1 MSDLENNAQ
10 EKGTKKRP
18 YNLREKK
25 EKDAAYRSLIR
36 RELADEL
43 YDKILNI
50 VVVQKKYRDAD
61 YSAKD
66 LAKELQTNTRYLSA
80 VVNSRFG
87 MNYSCLLNEYRV
99 KEAQHL
105 LTDKRYAD
113 KNVEEIST
121 MVGFANRQSFY
132 AAFYKNVG
140 ETPNGYR
147 KRHAEKEAKK
157 NQSIYSRHMKKQ
169 LISMVTALSLLT
181 ACGGNPKTTAEAEKF
196 DYTVEQFAD
205 LQILRYRVPGFED
218 LSLKQKELVYYLT
231 EAALQGRDI
240 LFDQN
245 GKYNLTIRRMLEAV
259 YTGYKGDKNT
269 PDFKAMEVY
278 LKRVWFSNG
287 IHHHYGSEKFVP
299 GFTPEFFRQ
308 AVQSVDAATLPLAEG
323 QTVEQ
328 LCEEVFPVI
337 FDPTVMPKRVNQAA
351 GEDLVL
357 TSACNYYDG
366 VTQQEAEDFYNALKN
381 PQDETPVS
389 YGLNS
394 RLVKEDGKIQEKVW
408 KVGGLYGQALE
419 KIVYWLKKAE
429 GVAETPEQKA
439 VIAKLM
445 EFYETGDLKTFDEYA
460 ILWVKDLNSRIDFV
474 NGFTESYGDPLGMKA
489 SWESLVNF
497 KDLEATQR
505 TELISGNA
513 QWFED
518 HSPVDG
524 QFKKEKVKGV
534 SAKVITAAIL
544 AGDLYP
550 ATAIG
555 INLPNANWIRSHHGS
570 KSVTI
575 GNITDAYNKAAH
587 GNGFN
592 EEFVYSDAELQLID
606 KYADVTDE
614 LHTDLHECL
623 GHGSGKLLPGV
634 DPDAL
639 KAYGSTIEEARADL
653 FGLYYVAD
661 PKLVE
666 LGLTPSADAYKAQYY
681 TYLMNGLMTQL
692 VRIEPGNNVE
702 EAHMRNRQLIAR
714 WVYEKGAAE
723 KVVEL
728 VKKDGKTYV
737 VINDYEKVRDLFG
750 RLLAEIQRIKSTGDY
765 AGAHDLVEAYA
776 VKVDPAL
783 HAEVLERY
791 KKLNL
796 APYKGFVNPKY
807 EVVTDADGTITD
819 VTVTYDEGY
828 AEQMLR
834 YSKDYSTLSSVNK

>member
-1 MSDLENNAQ
+1 
-10 EKGTKKRP
+10 
-18 YNLREKK
+18 
-25 EKDAAYRSLIR
+25 
-36 RELADEL
+36 
-43 YDKILNI
+43 
-50 VVVQKKYRDAD
+50 
-61 YSAKD
+61 
-66 LAKELQTNTRYLSA
+66 
-80 VVNSRFG
+80 
-87 MNYSCLLNEYRV
+87 
-99 KEAQHL
+99 
-105 LTDKRYAD
+105 
-113 KNVEEIST
+113 
-121 MVGFANRQSFY
+121 
-132 AAFYKNVG
+132 
-140 ETPNGYR
+140 
-147 KRHAEKEAKK
+147 
-157 NQSIYSRHMKKQ
+157 MKKQ

-259 YTGYKGDKNT
+259 YTGYNGDKNT
-269 PDFKAMEVY
+269 PDFKVMEVY

-337 FDPTVMPKRVNQAA
+337 FDPKVMPKRVNQAA

-445 EFYETGDLKTFDEYA
+445 DFYETGDLKTFDEYA

-497 KDLEATQR
+497 KDLEATRR

-555 INLPNANWIRSHHGS
+555 INLPNANWIRSQHGS

-714 WVYEKGAAE
+714 WVYENGAAE

-807 EVVTDADGTITD
+807 EAVTDANGTITD

-834 YSKDYSTLSSVNK
+834 YSKDYSTLPSVNNDEL

>member
-1 MSDLENNAQ
+1 
-10 EKGTKKRP
+10 
-18 YNLREKK
+18 
-25 EKDAAYRSLIR
+25 
-36 RELADEL
+36 
-43 YDKILNI
+43 
-50 VVVQKKYRDAD
+50 
-61 YSAKD
+61 
-66 LAKELQTNTRYLSA
+66 
-80 VVNSRFG
+80 
-87 MNYSCLLNEYRV
+87 
-99 KEAQHL
+99 
-105 LTDKRYAD
+105 
-113 KNVEEIST
+113 
-121 MVGFANRQSFY
+121 
-132 AAFYKNVG
+132 
-140 ETPNGYR
+140 
-147 KRHAEKEAKK
+147 
-157 NQSIYSRHMKKQ
+157 
-169 LISMVTALSLLT
+169 MVTALSLLT
-181 ACGGNPKTTAEAEKF
+181 ACGGNPKTTAEAEKI

-389 YGLNS
+389 YGLYG

-834 YSKDYSTLSSVNK
+834 YSKDYSTLPSVNK

>member
-1 MSDLENNAQ
+1 MA
-10 EKGTKKRP
+10 
-18 YNLREKK
+18 
-25 EKDAAYRSLIR
+25 
-36 RELADEL
+36 
-43 YDKILNI
+43 
-50 VVVQKKYRDAD
+50 
-61 YSAKD
+61 
-66 LAKELQTNTRYLSA
+66 
-80 VVNSRFG
+80 
-87 MNYSCLLNEYRV
+87 
-99 KEAQHL
+99 
-105 LTDKRYAD
+105 
-113 KNVEEIST
+113 
-121 MVGFANRQSFY
+121 
-132 AAFYKNVG
+132 
-140 ETPNGYR
+140 
-147 KRHAEKEAKK
+147 
-157 NQSIYSRHMKKQ
+157 
-169 LISMVTALSLLT
+169 VTATILAS
-181 ACGGNPKTTAEAEKF
+181 CGGAKTTTAEADKF

-205 LQILRYRVPGFED
+205 LQILRYRVPGFEN
-218 LSLKQKELVYYLT
+218 LSLQQKELVYYLT

-245 GKYNLTIRRMLEAV
+245 GKYNLRIRRTLEAI

-299 GFTPEFFRQ
+299 GFAPEFFKE
-308 AVQSVDAATLPLAEG
+308 AVLSVDASTLPLAEG
-323 QTVEQ
+323 QTAEQ
-328 LCEEVFPVI
+328 LCDELSPVI
-337 FDPTVMPKRVNQAA
+337 FDPAVMPKRVNQAA

-366 VTQQEAEDFYNALKN
+366 VTQKEAEDFYNAMKD
-381 PQDETPVS
+381 PKDETPVS

-394 RLVKEDGKIQEKVW
+394 RLMKENGKIQEKIW
-408 KVGGLYGQALE
+408 KVGGLYGQAID

-429 GVAETPEQKA
+429 GVAENPEQKA
-439 VIAKLM
+439 VIAELIK
-445 EFYETGDLKTFDEYA
+445 FYETGDLKTFDEYA
-460 ILWVKDLNSRIDFV
+460 ILWVKDLNSLVDFV

-497 KDLEATQR
+497 KDMEATHR
-505 TELISGNA
+505 TEIISGNA

-518 HSPVDG
+518 HSPVDK
-524 QFKKEKVKGV
+524 QFKKDEVKGV

-555 INLPNANWIRSHHGS
+555 INLPNSNWIRSHHGS

-606 KYADVTDE
+606 KYADLTGE

-666 LGLTPSADAYKAQYY
+666 LGLTPNEDAYKAEYY

-714 WVYEKGAAE
+714 WVFEKGAAD

-737 VINDYEKVRDLFG
+737 VVNDYEKLRELFG
-750 RLLAEIQRIKSTGDY
+750 ELLSEIQRIKSTGDY
-765 AGAHDLVEAYA
+765 QGAHDLVENYA

-807 EVVTDADGTITD
+807 EAVVDAAGKITD
-819 VTVTYDEGY
+819 VKVTYDESY

-834 YSKDYSTLSSVNK
+834 YSKNYSNLPSINN

>member
-1 MSDLENNAQ
+1 
-10 EKGTKKRP
+10 
-18 YNLREKK
+18 
-25 EKDAAYRSLIR
+25 
-36 RELADEL
+36 
-43 YDKILNI
+43 
-50 VVVQKKYRDAD
+50 
-61 YSAKD
+61 
-66 LAKELQTNTRYLSA
+66 
-80 VVNSRFG
+80 
-87 MNYSCLLNEYRV
+87 
-99 KEAQHL
+99 
-105 LTDKRYAD
+105 
-113 KNVEEIST
+113 
-121 MVGFANRQSFY
+121 
-132 AAFYKNVG
+132 
-140 ETPNGYR
+140 
-147 KRHAEKEAKK
+147 
-157 NQSIYSRHMKKQ
+157 
-169 LISMVTALSLLT
+169 MVTALSLLT

-323 QTVEQ
+323 QTVGQ
-328 LCEEVFPVI
+328 LCEEVVPVI
-337 FDPTVMPKRVNQAA
+337 FAPTVMPKRVNQAA

-807 EVVTDADGTITD
+807 EAVTDADGTITD

-834 YSKDYSTLSSVNK
+834 YSKDYSTLPSVNK

>member
-1 MSDLENNAQ
+1 
-10 EKGTKKRP
+10 
-18 YNLREKK
+18 
-25 EKDAAYRSLIR
+25 
-36 RELADEL
+36 
-43 YDKILNI
+43 
-50 VVVQKKYRDAD
+50 
-61 YSAKD
+61 
-66 LAKELQTNTRYLSA
+66 
-80 VVNSRFG
+80 
-87 MNYSCLLNEYRV
+87 
-99 KEAQHL
+99 
-105 LTDKRYAD
+105 
-113 KNVEEIST
+113 
-121 MVGFANRQSFY
+121 
-132 AAFYKNVG
+132 
-140 ETPNGYR
+140 
-147 KRHAEKEAKK
+147 
-157 NQSIYSRHMKKQ
+157 
-169 LISMVTALSLLT
+169 MVTALSLLT
-181 ACGGNPKTTAEAEKF
+181 ACGGNPKTTAEAEKI

-714 WVYEKGAAE
+714 WVYAKGAAE

>member
-1 MSDLENNAQ
+1 
-10 EKGTKKRP
+10 
-18 YNLREKK
+18 
-25 EKDAAYRSLIR
+25 
-36 RELADEL
+36 
-43 YDKILNI
+43 
-50 VVVQKKYRDAD
+50 
-61 YSAKD
+61 
-66 LAKELQTNTRYLSA
+66 
-80 VVNSRFG
+80 
-87 MNYSCLLNEYRV
+87 
-99 KEAQHL
+99 
-105 LTDKRYAD
+105 
-113 KNVEEIST
+113 
-121 MVGFANRQSFY
+121 
-132 AAFYKNVG
+132 
-140 ETPNGYR
+140 
-147 KRHAEKEAKK
+147 
-157 NQSIYSRHMKKQ
+157 
-169 LISMVTALSLLT
+169 MVTALSLLT

-394 RLVKEDGKIQEKVW
+394 RLVKEDGNIQEKVW

-807 EVVTDADGTITD
+807 EAVTDADGTITD

>member
-1 MSDLENNAQ
+1 
-10 EKGTKKRP
+10 
-18 YNLREKK
+18 
-25 EKDAAYRSLIR
+25 
-36 RELADEL
+36 
-43 YDKILNI
+43 
-50 VVVQKKYRDAD
+50 
-61 YSAKD
+61 
-66 LAKELQTNTRYLSA
+66 
-80 VVNSRFG
+80 
-87 MNYSCLLNEYRV
+87 
-99 KEAQHL
+99 
-105 LTDKRYAD
+105 
-113 KNVEEIST
+113 
-121 MVGFANRQSFY
+121 
-132 AAFYKNVG
+132 
-140 ETPNGYR
+140 
-147 KRHAEKEAKK
+147 
-157 NQSIYSRHMKKQ
+157 
-169 LISMVTALSLLT
+169 MVTALSLLT

-337 FDPTVMPKRVNQAA
+337 FDPKVMPKRVNQAA

-497 KDLEATQR
+497 KDLEATRR

-555 INLPNANWIRSHHGS
+555 INLPNANWIRSQHGS

-714 WVYEKGAAE
+714 WVYENGAAE

-807 EVVTDADGTITD
+807 EAVTDANGTITD

-834 YSKDYSTLSSVNK
+834 YSKDYSTLPSVNK

>member
-1 MSDLENNAQ
+1 
-10 EKGTKKRP
+10 
-18 YNLREKK
+18 
-25 EKDAAYRSLIR
+25 
-36 RELADEL
+36 
-43 YDKILNI
+43 
-50 VVVQKKYRDAD
+50 
-61 YSAKD
+61 
-66 LAKELQTNTRYLSA
+66 
-80 VVNSRFG
+80 
-87 MNYSCLLNEYRV
+87 
-99 KEAQHL
+99 
-105 LTDKRYAD
+105 
-113 KNVEEIST
+113 
-121 MVGFANRQSFY
+121 
-132 AAFYKNVG
+132 
-140 ETPNGYR
+140 
-147 KRHAEKEAKK
+147 
-157 NQSIYSRHMKKQ
+157 MKKQ
-169 LISMVTALSLLT
+169 LIACAAFALLT
-181 ACGGNPKTTAEAEKF
+181 ACSGSKTTTAEADKF

-205 LQILRYRVPGFED
+205 LQILRYRVPGFEN
-218 LSLKQKELVYYLT
+218 LSLQQKELVYYLT

-245 GKYNLTIRRMLEAV
+245 GKYNLRIRRTLEAV

-299 GFTPEFFRQ
+299 GFAPEFFKE
-308 AVQSVDAATLPLAEG
+308 AVLSVDASTLPLAEG

-328 LCEEVFPVI
+328 LCDELSPVI
-337 FDPTVMPKRVNQAA
+337 FDPAVMPKRVNQAA

-366 VTQQEAEDFYNALKN
+366 VTQKEAEDFYNAMKD
-381 PQDETPVS
+381 PKDETPVS

-394 RLVKEDGKIQEKVW
+394 RLVKENGKIQEKVW
-408 KVGGLYGQALE
+408 KVGGLYGQVID

-429 GVAETPEQKA
+429 GVAENPEQKA
-439 VIAKLM
+439 VIAELIK
-445 EFYETGDLKTFDEYA
+445 FYETGDLKTFDEYA
-460 ILWVKDLNSRIDFV
+460 ILWVKDLNSLVDFV

-497 KDLEATQR
+497 KDMEATHR
-505 TELISGNA
+505 TEIISGNA

-518 HSPVDG
+518 HSPVDK
-524 QFKKEKVKGV
+524 QFKKDEVKGV

-555 INLPNANWIRSHHGS
+555 INLPNSNWIRSHHGS

-606 KYADVTDE
+606 KYADLTGE

-666 LGLTPSADAYKAQYY
+666 LGLTPNADAYKAEYY

-692 VRIEPGNNVE
+692 VRIEPGNDVE

-714 WVYEKGAAE
+714 WVFEKGAAD

-737 VINDYEKVRDLFG
+737 VVNDYEKLRELFG
-750 RLLAEIQRIKSTGDY
+750 ELLSEIQRIKSTGDY
-765 AGAHDLVEAYA
+765 QGAHDLVENYA

-807 EVVTDADGTITD
+807 EAVVDAAGKITD
-819 VTVTYDEGY
+819 VKVTYDEGY

-834 YSKDYSTLSSVNK
+834 YSKDYSNLPSINN

>member
-1 MSDLENNAQ
+1 
-10 EKGTKKRP
+10 
-18 YNLREKK
+18 
-25 EKDAAYRSLIR
+25 
-36 RELADEL
+36 
-43 YDKILNI
+43 
-50 VVVQKKYRDAD
+50 
-61 YSAKD
+61 
-66 LAKELQTNTRYLSA
+66 
-80 VVNSRFG
+80 
-87 MNYSCLLNEYRV
+87 
-99 KEAQHL
+99 
-105 LTDKRYAD
+105 
-113 KNVEEIST
+113 
-121 MVGFANRQSFY
+121 
-132 AAFYKNVG
+132 
-140 ETPNGYR
+140 
-147 KRHAEKEAKK
+147 
-157 NQSIYSRHMKKQ
+157 
-169 LISMVTALSLLT
+169 MVTALSLLT
-181 ACGGNPKTTAEAEKF
+181 ACGGNPKTTAEAEKI

-606 KYADVTDE
+606 KYVDVTDE

-834 YSKDYSTLSSVNK
+834 YSKDYSTLPSVNK

>member
-1 MSDLENNAQ
+1 
-10 EKGTKKRP
+10 
-18 YNLREKK
+18 
-25 EKDAAYRSLIR
+25 
-36 RELADEL
+36 
-43 YDKILNI
+43 
-50 VVVQKKYRDAD
+50 
-61 YSAKD
+61 
-66 LAKELQTNTRYLSA
+66 
-80 VVNSRFG
+80 
-87 MNYSCLLNEYRV
+87 
-99 KEAQHL
+99 
-105 LTDKRYAD
+105 
-113 KNVEEIST
+113 
-121 MVGFANRQSFY
+121 
-132 AAFYKNVG
+132 
-140 ETPNGYR
+140 
-147 KRHAEKEAKK
+147 
-157 NQSIYSRHMKKQ
+157 MKKQ
-169 LISMVTALSLLT
+169 LIACAAFALLT
-181 ACGGNPKTTAEAEKF
+181 ACSGSKTTTAEADKF

-205 LQILRYRVPGFED
+205 LQILRYRVPGFEN
-218 LSLKQKELVYYLT
+218 LSLQQKELVYYLT

-245 GKYNLTIRRMLEAV
+245 GKYNLRIRRTLEAI

-299 GFTPEFFRQ
+299 GFVPEFFKE
-308 AVQSVDAATLPLAEG
+308 AVLSVDASTLPLAEG
-323 QTVEQ
+323 QTAEQ
-328 LCEEVFPVI
+328 LCDELSPVI
-337 FDPTVMPKRVNQAA
+337 FDPAVMPKRVNQAA

-366 VTQQEAEDFYNALKN
+366 VTQKEAEDFYNAMKD
-381 PQDETPVS
+381 PKDEMPVS

-394 RLVKEDGKIQEKVW
+394 RLVKENGKIQEKIW
-408 KVGGLYGQALE
+408 KVGGLYGQAID

-429 GVAETPEQKA
+429 GVAENPEQKA
-439 VIAKLM
+439 VIAELIK
-445 EFYETGDLKTFDEYA
+445 FYETGDLKTFDEYA
-460 ILWVKDLNSRIDFV
+460 ILWVKDLNSLVDFV

-497 KDLEATQR
+497 KDMEATHR
-505 TELISGNA
+505 TEIISGNA

-518 HSPVDG
+518 HSPVDK
-524 QFKKEKVKGV
+524 QFKKDEVKGV

-555 INLPNANWIRSHHGS
+555 INLPNSNWIRSHHGS

-606 KYADVTDE
+606 KYADLTGE

-666 LGLTPSADAYKAQYY
+666 LGLTPNADAYKAEYY

-714 WVYEKGAAE
+714 WVFEKGAAD

-737 VINDYEKVRDLFG
+737 VVNDYEKLRELFG
-750 RLLAEIQRIKSTGDY
+750 ELLSEIQRIKSTGDY
-765 AGAHDLVEAYA
+765 QGAHDLVENYA

-807 EVVTDADGTITD
+807 EAVVDAAGKITD
-819 VTVTYDEGY
+819 VKVTYDEGY

-834 YSKDYSTLSSVNK
+834 YSKDYSNLPSINN

>member
-1 MSDLENNAQ
+1 
-10 EKGTKKRP
+10 
-18 YNLREKK
+18 
-25 EKDAAYRSLIR
+25 
-36 RELADEL
+36 
-43 YDKILNI
+43 
-50 VVVQKKYRDAD
+50 
-61 YSAKD
+61 
-66 LAKELQTNTRYLSA
+66 
-80 VVNSRFG
+80 
-87 MNYSCLLNEYRV
+87 
-99 KEAQHL
+99 
-105 LTDKRYAD
+105 
-113 KNVEEIST
+113 
-121 MVGFANRQSFY
+121 
-132 AAFYKNVG
+132 
-140 ETPNGYR
+140 
-147 KRHAEKEAKK
+147 
-157 NQSIYSRHMKKQ
+157 
-169 LISMVTALSLLT
+169 MVTALSLLT
-181 ACGGNPKTTAEAEKF
+181 ACGGNPKTTAEAEKI

-259 YTGYKGDKNT
+259 YTGYNGDKNT

-337 FDPTVMPKRVNQAA
+337 FDPKVMPKRVNQAA

-445 EFYETGDLKTFDEYA
+445 DFYETGDLKTFDEYA

-497 KDLEATQR
+497 KDLEATRR

-555 INLPNANWIRSHHGS
+555 INLPNANWIRSQHGS

-714 WVYEKGAAE
+714 WVYENGAAE

-807 EVVTDADGTITD
+807 EAVTDANGTITD

-834 YSKDYSTLSSVNK
+834 YSKDYSTLPSVNNDEL

>member
-1 MSDLENNAQ
+1 
-10 EKGTKKRP
+10 
-18 YNLREKK
+18 
-25 EKDAAYRSLIR
+25 
-36 RELADEL
+36 
-43 YDKILNI
+43 
-50 VVVQKKYRDAD
+50 
-61 YSAKD
+61 
-66 LAKELQTNTRYLSA
+66 
-80 VVNSRFG
+80 
-87 MNYSCLLNEYRV
+87 
-99 KEAQHL
+99 
-105 LTDKRYAD
+105 
-113 KNVEEIST
+113 
-121 MVGFANRQSFY
+121 
-132 AAFYKNVG
+132 
-140 ETPNGYR
+140 
-147 KRHAEKEAKK
+147 
-157 NQSIYSRHMKKQ
+157 MKKQ
-169 LISMVTALSLLT
+169 LIACAAFALLT
-181 ACGGNPKTTAEAEKF
+181 ACSGSKTTTAEADKF

-205 LQILRYRVPGFED
+205 LQILRYRVPGFEN
-218 LSLKQKELVYYLT
+218 LSLQQKELVYYLT

-245 GKYNLTIRRMLEAV
+245 GKYNLRIRRTLEAV

-299 GFTPEFFRQ
+299 GFAPEFFKE
-308 AVQSVDAATLPLAEG
+308 AVLSVDASTLPLAEG
-323 QTVEQ
+323 QTAEQ
-328 LCEEVFPVI
+328 LCDELSPVI
-337 FDPTVMPKRVNQAA
+337 FDPIVMPKRVNQAA

-366 VTQQEAEDFYNALKN
+366 VTQKEAEDFYNAMKD
-381 PQDETPVS
+381 PKDETPVS

-394 RLVKEDGKIQEKVW
+394 RLVKENGKIQEKVW
-408 KVGGLYGQALE
+408 KVGGLYGQAID

-429 GVAETPEQKA
+429 GVAENPEQKA
-439 VIAKLM
+439 VIAELIK
-445 EFYETGDLKTFDEYA
+445 FYETGDLKIFDEYA
-460 ILWVKDLNSRIDFV
+460 ILWVKDLNSLVDFV

-497 KDLEATQR
+497 KDMEATHR
-505 TELISGNA
+505 TEIISGNA

-518 HSPVDG
+518 HSPVDKL
-524 QFKKEKVKGV
+524 FKKDEVKGV

-555 INLPNANWIRSHHGS
+555 INLPNSNWIRSHHGS

-606 KYADVTDE
+606 KYADLTGE

-666 LGLTPSADAYKAQYY
+666 LGLTPNEDAYKAEYY

-714 WVYEKGAAE
+714 WVFEKGAAD

-737 VINDYEKVRDLFG
+737 VVNDYEKLRALFG
-750 RLLAEIQRIKSTGDY
+750 ELLSEIQRIKSTGDY
-765 AGAHDLVEAYA
+765 QGAHDLVENYA
-776 VKVDPAL
+776 VKVYPAL

-807 EVVTDADGTITD
+807 EAVVDAAGKITD
-819 VTVTYDEGY
+819 VKVTYDEGY

-834 YSKDYSTLSSVNK
+834 YSKDYSNLPSINN